1 MYTLHLNNVT
11 QSNSIKFFN
20 SKNKAKQ
27 IQPVTQRLQ
36 KKKLTSLDG
45 QIHKTNVK
53 NRGLNIN
60 KITFKWL
67 FILCFYLYNVS
78 NRIHLYMLQFLRWW
92 FLKECHSTHGMLISA
107 LNSYLHKLTS
117 DLLQERHLYPFQIQ
131 SSLSVLS
138 PTGKILKYLKKILTK
153 EYSESEQMMQY
164 KSFIHTTD
172 SKNLKDHVFIIL
184 FYKILLITHNIT
196 YG

>member
-1 MYTLHLNNVT
+1 MYTLDLNNVT

-27 IQPVTQRLQ
+27 IQPVTQCLQ

-45 QIHKTNVK
+45 EIHKANVK

-78 NRIHLYMLQFLRWW
+78 NRIHLYTLQFLRWW
-92 FLKECHSTHGMLISA
+92 FLKLKECHSTHENGMLISA

-117 DLLQERHLYPFQIQ
+117 DLLQERHLYPFLIQ

-138 PTGKILKYLKKILTK
+138 PMGKILKYLK
-153 EYSESEQMMQY
+153 
-164 KSFIHTTD
+164 
-172 SKNLKDHVFIIL
+172 
-184 FYKILLITHNIT
+184 NI
-196 YG
+196 